1 MALCFHLFTV
11 EPRTLIMSMHPSQPE
26 KKPWWQQGKTPDYR
40 FSLANERT
48 FLAWIRTA
56 LAFLAGAIAVDQF
69 AVDLATP
76 LIRQGL
82 ALVLVISAAVL
93 AGLAYRRWASNENAM
108 RQERDMPYTPLLLLV
123 ALFVTVIALVVTW
136 VVLLD

>member
-1 MALCFHLFTV
+1 MTT
-11 EPRTLIMSMHPSQPE
+11 PSSQPD

-69 AVDLATP
+69 TVNLATP
-76 LIRQGL
+76 LVRQGL
-82 ALVLVISAAVL
+82 ALLLVIGAATL
-93 AGLAYRRWASNENAM
+93 GAMAYYRWARNENAM
-108 RQERDMPYTPLLLLV
+108 RQAQDMPYTPMLLMV
-123 ALFVTVIALVVTW
+123 TLFVAVIALVLA
-136 VVLLD
+136 VVIILG

>member
-1 MALCFHLFTV
+1 MALCFNLITV
-11 EPRTLIMSMHPSQPE
+11 EPRKIAMSIPPSQPE
-26 KKPWWQQGKTPDYR
+26 KNPWWQQGKTPDYR

-76 LIRQGL
+76 MVRQGL
-82 ALVLVISAAVL
+82 ALVLVLGAAIL
-93 AGLAYRRWASNENAM
+93 AGLAYRRWANNEHAM
-108 RQERDMPYTPLLLLV
+108 RQERDMPYTPMLLLV
-123 ALFVTVIALVVTW
+123 AIFVTVIALVLTLVMI
-136 VVLLD
+136 LD

>member
-1 MALCFHLFTV
+1 MTT
-11 EPRTLIMSMHPSQPE
+11 PSSQPD

-69 AVDLATP
+69 TVNLATP
-76 LIRQGL
+76 LVRQGL
-82 ALVLVISAAVL
+82 ALLLICGAAVL
-93 AGLAYRRWASNENAM
+93 GGMAYHRWARNENAM
-108 RQERDMPYTPLLLLV
+108 RQERDMPYTPMLMLV
-123 ALFVTVIALVVTW
+123 TLFVAVIALVLAM
-136 VVLLD
+136 VVILG